1 MTIPSIVFVHGLWA
15 DGSCFS
21 KLIPTLQAKGH
32 RVMAAQYGLDKLAT
46 DVASVKATLGRVSAP
61 VILVGHS
68 YGGTVITAAGT
79 DPRVAAL
86 VYLAALAPD
95 EDETSE
101 SQLAQFPASDVFSQI
116 EVSDGRVWVKPSGV
130 ECFAGDLSK
139 EEQGLIYATHTAPAV
154 DLLSQKVPGTA
165 WKSKPSWYVVATKDR
180 TVNPELQRF
189 VSKRMKAKTCETA
202 SSHVPMLS
210 KPGVVLDVIR
220 DAVASC

>member
-1 MTIPSIVFVHGLWA
+1 
-15 DGSCFS
+15 
-21 KLIPTLQAKGH
+21 
-32 RVMAAQYGLDKLAT
+32 MAAQYGLDKLAT